1 MGKVSKLLFNSD
13 MYIVQKAFSF
23 TSALVIKLSA
33 GTSCL
38 PCNRYMTVYVLQF
51 PFTAV
56 ASIT

>member
-1 MGKVSKLLFNSD
+1 MGKVSQLLFNSD
-13 MYIVQKAFSF
+13 MYIVHQTFSF

-33 GTSCL
+33 GTSYL

-51 PFTAV
+51 PFMAV